1 MIWRIIALAALLK
14 TGKEKTKKTKKTKKK
29 KKTKSISP
37 AKDRGRVRGNKFQCF
52 PDSPGNYSSHR
63 VTLGSRPS
71 FTREKKFN
79 LKI

>member
-14 TGKEKTKKTKKTKKK
+14 TGKEKTKK

-37 AKDRGRVRGNKFQCF
+37 GKDRGRVRGNKFQCF
-52 PDSPGNYSSHR
+52 SDSPGNYSSHR

-71 FTREKKFN
+71 FTREKK
-79 LKI
+79 LI

>member
-14 TGKEKTKKTKKTKKK
+14 TGKEKTKKKK

-37 AKDRGRVRGNKFQCF
+37 AKDGGRVRGNKFQCF
-52 PDSPGNYSSHR
+52 SDSPGNYSSHR

-71 FTREKKFN
+71 FTREKKIN